1 MARPTALIQSSCA
14 AVSMSTYQLHAIGL
28 GIQQTRIQQ
37 RTRSLWCTAQAFDCT
52 ASTDVMLPP

>member
-14 AVSMSTYQLHAIGL
+14 AVSMITHQLHAIGL

-37 RTRSLWCTAQAFDCT
+37 RNSAPTAQPAQ
-52 ASTDVMLPP
+52 M